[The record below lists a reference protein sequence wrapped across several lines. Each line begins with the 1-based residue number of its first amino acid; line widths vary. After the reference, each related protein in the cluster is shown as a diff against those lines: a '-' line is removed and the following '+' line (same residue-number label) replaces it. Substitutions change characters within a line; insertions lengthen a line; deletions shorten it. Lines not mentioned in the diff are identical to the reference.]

1 MNRITKEQVARL
13 DMLYAHGQFEG
24 IAPGEFSKLT
34 SADAKILIQKAE
46 QVMPG
51 TYSPIDETTREDL
64 EVMLSGG
71 KFPFTP
77 DDLRYLSVIGAE
89 TLLWLSFSSDRNREY
104 VITKSQQRRLRS
116 LIDRGFLH
124 KMSEREILLLS
135 EEKADKL
142 ILQGEENALYGQ
154 EG

>member
-1 MNRITKEQVARL
+1 
-13 DMLYAHGQFEG
+13 
-24 IAPGEFSKLT
+24 
-34 SADAKILIQKAE
+34 
-46 QVMPG
+46 G
-51 TYSPIDETTREDL
+51 TYSPLDGTTREDL
-64 EVMLSGG
+64 EVMLSSG
-71 KFPFTP
+71 KFPFNRS
-77 DDLRYLSVIGAE
+77 DLRYLSVIGAE
-89 TLLWLSFSSDRNREY
+89 TLLWMSFSGDRNREY

>member
-1 MNRITKEQVARL
+1 MNHITKEQVARL

-34 SADAKILIQKAE
+34 SADARTLIQKAE
-46 QVMPG
+46 LVMPG
-51 TYSPIDETTREDL
+51 TYSPIDQMTREDL
-64 EVMLSGG
+64 EVMLAGG
-71 KFPFTP
+71 KYPFTRN
-77 DDLRYLSVIGAE
+77 DLRYLSVIGAE
-89 TLLWLSFSSDRNREY
+89 TLLWLSFSGDRNREY
-104 VITKSQQRRLRS
+104 VITRSQQRRLHN

-135 EEKADKL
+135 EE
-142 ILQGEENALYGQ
+142 NALYGQ

>member
-1 MNRITKEQVARL
+1 MKRITKEQFARL

-24 IAPGEFSKLT
+24 IAPGELSKLT
-34 SADAKILIQKAE
+34 SADAKIIIQQAD

-51 TYSPIDETTREDL
+51 TYSPIDDTTRADL
-64 EVMLSGG
+64 ETMLDAG
-71 KFPFTP
+71 KLPFVR

-104 VITKSQQRRLRS
+104 VVTPSQQRRIRN
-116 LIDRGFLH
+116 LINRGFLH
-124 KMSEREILLLS
+124 KMTEREILLLS